1 MTSFAP
7 DDLNASSVIG
17 LIESGAYPRDVIGT
31 IARGF
36 LPLEQN
42 DLIAVLAYLAGYDD
56 AEISA
61 LAQRSLGD
69 IPGRAVFEFAASER
83 SDPDH
88 LQRLLRVATD
98 QLVVEALIRN
108 RNVPDAAIVELA
120 RRAPESIQ
128 DVIIINQARILR
140 APEILDA
147 LLANPEM
154 SPDVRRRVAET
165 REEFFDKKA
174 RILEQ
179 LEAEQQAARE
189 EYGDETGKIVAP
201 DAPLEEI
208 ADLLERAD
216 AEGGSEPATAT
227 LTLNESERR
236 DEKKFAVWARLSF
249 MTVSEKVQLAYKGD
263 RLIRMLLVR
272 DRNRLVC
279 SAVLRNPRM
288 TDMEIDA
295 IAGMRNVDEQVLR
308 MIGTKRDWVSRYSV
322 MLTLCRNPKAPVGV
336 VLPFINRLTLRDLK
350 GLKDDKSVSQA
361 VRENAKRFYLS
372 RTQKTG

>member
-1 MTSFAP
+1 
-7 DDLNASSVIG
+7 
-17 LIESGAYPRDVIGT
+17 
-31 IARGF
+31 
-36 LPLEQN
+36 
-42 DLIAVLAYLAGYDD
+42 VLFRSYDD
-56 AEISA
+56 AEIGA
-61 LAQRSLGD
+61 LAQRSLAD
-69 IPGRAVFEFAASER
+69 VPGRALFEFAASEQSQR
-83 SDPDH
+83 DH
-88 LQRLLRVATD
+88 LERLLRVATD
-98 QLVVEALIRN
+98 QIVIEALIRN
-108 RNVPDAAIVELA
+108 RSVSDAAIVELA
-120 RRAPESIQ
+120 RRAPESVQ

-154 SPDVRRRVAET
+154 SADVRRRVAET

-174 RILEQ
+174 RLIEQ

-189 EYGDETGKIVAP
+189 EYGDETGKIAVP
-201 DAPLEEI
+201 DAPLDEI
-208 ADLLERAD
+208 ADLLERAKEEGD
-216 AEGGSEPATAT
+216 APAST

-249 MTVSEKVQLAYKGD
+249 MSVSEKVQLAYKGD

-288 TDMEIDA
+288 TDQEIDA

-322 MLTLCRNPKAPVGV
+322 VLTLCRNPKTPVGV

-350 GLKDDKSVSQA
+350 GLKDDKSVSQV
-361 VRENAKRFYLS
+361 VRENAKRHYLS